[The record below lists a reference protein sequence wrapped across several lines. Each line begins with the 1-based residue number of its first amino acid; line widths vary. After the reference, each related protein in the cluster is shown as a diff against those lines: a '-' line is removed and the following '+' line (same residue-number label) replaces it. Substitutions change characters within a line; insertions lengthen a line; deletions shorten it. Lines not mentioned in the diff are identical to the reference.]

1 MAIITAITVG
11 AMMVI
16 HVVTTVTTSK
26 KDITITMA
34 TGAILTITVIEEE
47 TVTTTG
53 TKLPFIINAKGAS
66 WSMRSFFLFFLS
78 DLTHHSRREL
88 LLRG

>member
-1 MAIITAITVG
+1 MAIITAITVV

-16 HVVTTVTTSK
+16 QVVITVTTSK

-53 TKLPFIINAKGAS
+53 TKLPFIINAKAHHGRCAL
-66 WSMRSFFLFFLS
+66 FLFFLS
-78 DLTHHSRREL
+78 DPTHHSRREL
-88 LLRG
+88 SLRG